1 MEKKKKRKHTKKIYL
16 FLLAFCGDM
25 AKDGAM
31 NLLSPF
37 LSGNPIVDGIFYILV
52 ALELVSGIVYCYSI
66 VLEIISIKE
75 KRFAEQKQKA
85 RGTKPKYTKK

>member
-1 MEKKKKRKHTKKIYL
+1 MKKKTKRAKKIYL

-25 AKDGAM
+25 AKDGVI

-37 LSGNPIVDGIFYILV
+37 LSGNLIVDGIFYILV

-66 VLEIISIKE
+66 VLEIISIRK
-75 KRFAEQKQKA
+75 KRFEEQQQKS
-85 RGTKPKYTKK
+85 RGTKPKYTKKQ